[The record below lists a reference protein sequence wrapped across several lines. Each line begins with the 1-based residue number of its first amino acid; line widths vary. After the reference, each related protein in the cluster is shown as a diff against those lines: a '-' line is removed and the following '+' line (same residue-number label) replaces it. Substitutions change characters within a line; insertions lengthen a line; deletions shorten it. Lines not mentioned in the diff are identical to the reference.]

1 MGNNKFNGKTQT
13 SKKNFNNNNN
23 YKENRKPRYEN
34 NKPQNEA
41 EDYNEGLIV
50 GRNAVRE
57 LLKSGRTIDKL
68 LVQRGEREGSIVVL
82 VAEAIE
88 RHIPV
93 VESDKAKL
101 DKLTN
106 GASHQG
112 IVAMAA
118 EKEYCSVDD
127 ILNIAKERG
136 EKPFIVIADG
146 VSDPHNLGA
155 IIRCAEGVGAH
166 GFIIPKRRAVGLTPT
181 VSKASAGAI
190 EHLAVAKVTNIAAT
204 VEELKEKGIWIF
216 SAEAGGENYYDTD
229 FKCPCAIVLG
239 SEGDGVSKLVKD
251 RSDYIVSIPM
261 YGKINSFNV
270 STAAAV
276 ILAEIS
282 RQHRM

>member
-1 MGNNKFNGKTQT
+1 MGNNKFNGKQQT
-13 SKKNFNNNNN
+13 SKKKFNNNGSD
-23 YKENRKPRYEN
+23 NRKPRYEN
-34 NKPQNEA
+34 NRSQNEA
-41 EDYNEGLIV
+41 EDFSEGLVV

-57 LLKSGRTIDKL
+57 LLKSGRAIDKL
-68 LVQRGEREGSIVVL
+68 LVQKGEREGSIVVL

-166 GFIIPKRRAVGLTPT
+166 GLIIPKRRAVGLTPT
-181 VSKASAGAI
+181 VSKASCGAI
-190 EHLAVAKVTNIAAT
+190 EHLAVAKVVNIANT

-229 FKCPCAIVLG
+229 FNCPCAIVLG

-282 RQHRM
+282 KQHRT

>member
-1 MGNNKFNGKTQT
+1 MGNNKFNGKQQT
-13 SKKNFNNNNN
+13 SKKKFNNNGSD
-23 YKENRKPRYEN
+23 NRKPRYEN
-34 NKPQNEA
+34 NRSQNEA
-41 EDYNEGLIV
+41 EDFSEGLVV

-57 LLKSGRTIDKL
+57 LLKSGRAIDKL
-68 LVQRGEREGSIVVL
+68 LVQKGEREGSIVVL

-155 IIRCAEGVGAH
+155 LFQ
-166 GFIIPKRRAVGLTPT
+166 GFECFFNLGITLHCLILLFNLHCDE
-181 VSKASAGAI
+181 SSSISADNL
-190 EHLAVAKVTNIAAT
+190 HH
-204 VEELKEKGIWIF
+204 
-216 SAEAGGENYYDTD
+216 
-229 FKCPCAIVLG
+229 
-239 SEGDGVSKLVKD
+239 LVKFRKCFFRYPECSLFCHFFILLYPYNCD
-251 RSDYIVSIPM
+251 NIIIHYPLIFVKCFF
-261 YGKINSFNV
+261 KISV
-270 STAAAV
+270 A
-276 ILAEIS
+276 S
-282 RQHRM
+282 RARGSPHAKRGNP